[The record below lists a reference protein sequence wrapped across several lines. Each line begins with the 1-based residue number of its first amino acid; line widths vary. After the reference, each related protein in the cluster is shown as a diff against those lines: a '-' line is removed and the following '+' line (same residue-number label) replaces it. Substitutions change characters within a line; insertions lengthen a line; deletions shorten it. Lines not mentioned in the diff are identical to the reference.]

1 MPEIATL
8 AAALIVVRL
17 LSLEPP
23 QPAKAT
29 AATTEVISFIFI
41 VITPKRILLF
51 LFAPIERIDLI
62 HNMPLKNQ
70 ENLNTNLIPT
80 QTVTHHW

>member
-1 MPEIATL
+1 VPEIATL
-8 AAALIVVRL
+8 AAELTVVRL

-23 QPAKAT
+23 QPAKAI
-29 AATTEVISFIFI
+29 AATTDVISFIFI

-70 ENLNTNLIPT
+70 GNLNSYLILD
-80 QTVTHHW
+80 